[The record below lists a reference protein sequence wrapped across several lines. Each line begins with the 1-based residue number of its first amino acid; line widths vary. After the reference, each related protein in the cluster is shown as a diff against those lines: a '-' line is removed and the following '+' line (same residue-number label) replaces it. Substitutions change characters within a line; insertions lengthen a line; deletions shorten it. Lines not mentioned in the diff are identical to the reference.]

1 MILTTLM
8 AAAANP
14 FGTIKAPI
22 TGMSGTPEK
31 DLSGLIS
38 VAVQSFIIVAALAAL
53 IYMLWGALEWVTSG
67 GEKDKVAKAQQ
78 KITNAVIGVIAVVV
92 AFTIFSVV
100 AGNVLTVVDTS
111 GGGIKLKLPS
121 FQP

>member
-1 MILTTLM
+1 M
-8 AAAANP
+8 AATTNP

-22 TGMSGTPEK
+22 TGMSGSPEK
-31 DLSGLIS
+31 DLSALIS

-100 AGNVLTVVDTS
+100 AGRVLTVVDTT